1 MRKVLV
7 IGVGG
12 IGSFLVQYLDK
23 VNLYNIDIADPD
35 RVEKKNI
42 PYQNFSGD
50 IGELKVISMIK
61 RFKSIKTAHQF
72 PVLTEFQIQGYDL
85 VVCCVD
91 NLDARRLLYRSKV
104 PWLDLRAQG
113 RNCVLISYEMEN
125 HEEVLQGEEGSFSCQ
140 GDWDGSNSGIHW
152 MQVVAAGMGAQWIQ
166 RWFNDEDVCKFKV
179 VNI

>member
-1 MRKVLV
+1 MRKILV

-12 IGSFLVQYLDK
+12 IGSYLVQYLDQVK
-23 VNLYNIDIADPD
+23 LYDITIYDTD
-35 RVEKKNI
+35 RIEKKNL
-42 PYQNFSGD
+42 PYQNFSD
-50 IGELKVISMIK
+50 VGELKVLSLIK
-61 RFKSIKTAHQF
+61 RYKSITRAHQF
-72 PVLTEFQIQGYDL
+72 PVLTNNQIQGFDL

-91 NLDARRLLYRSKV
+91 NLDARRLLYRSEV